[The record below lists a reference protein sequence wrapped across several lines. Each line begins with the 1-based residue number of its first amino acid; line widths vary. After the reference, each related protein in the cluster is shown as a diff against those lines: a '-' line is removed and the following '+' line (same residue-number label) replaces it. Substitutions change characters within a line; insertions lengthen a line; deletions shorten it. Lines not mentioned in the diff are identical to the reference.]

1 MKIKVLIIVAALIFV
16 CGVAGS
22 IWALNAPRK
31 NRVEI
36 KSGGRVL
43 YTLDLSREE
52 NRTFTV
58 SADKG
63 VNVHVSSLGDSAV
76 TIEAFGW
83 VPGSEYLSS
92 KWYIT
97 EEIKLQYDAEGIKIP
112 YPQVDLH
119 LDGGSPAAGSADRIT
134 AKE

>member
-43 YTLDLSREE
+43 YTLDLSREG
-52 NRTFTV
+52 NRTVTV

-63 VNVHVSSLGDSAV
+63 VNVIEIRDGRIRVQSADCADQTCVRMGWLDSAAMPIV
-76 TIEAFGW
+76 CLPHGLVIAYTNAD
-83 VPGSEYLSS
+83 SEV
-92 KWYIT
+92 
-97 EEIKLQYDAEGIKIP
+97 DALA
-112 YPQVDLH
+112 Q
-119 LDGGSPAAGSADRIT
+119 
-134 AKE
+134 

>member
-22 IWALNAPRK
+22 IWALNAPQK

-63 VNVHVSSLGDSAV
+63 VNVIEIRDGDQTCVRMGWLDSAAMPIV
-76 TIEAFGW
+76 CLPHGLVIAYTDAD
-83 VPGSEYLSS
+83 SEV
-92 KWYIT
+92 
-97 EEIKLQYDAEGIKIP
+97 DALA
-112 YPQVDLH
+112 Q
-119 LDGGSPAAGSADRIT
+119 
-134 AKE
+134 